1 MCHRDGPEPATLY
14 FIPHF
19 LMLYQVKLQY
29 GCLIEASSR
38 DEAYSKAIRLLR
50 ESPES
55 YVSDV
60 RQAGEPK
67 KPESLMHRLITGH

>member
-1 MCHRDGPEPATLY
+1 
-14 FIPHF
+14 
-19 LMLYQVKLQY
+19 MLYQVKLQY
-29 GCLIEASSR
+29 GYLIDAASR

-67 KPESLMHRLITGH
+67 QKASFMRRLITGQ

>member
-1 MCHRDGPEPATLY
+1 
-14 FIPHF
+14 
-19 LMLYQVKLQY
+19 MLYQVKLQY

-38 DEAYSKAIRLLR
+38 DEAYAKAIRLLR

-67 KPESLMHRLITGH
+67 KRSSLMRRLITGQ

>member
-1 MCHRDGPEPATLY
+1 
-14 FIPHF
+14 
-19 LMLYQVKLQY
+19 MLYQVKLQY
-29 GCLIEASSR
+29 GCLIEAASR
-38 DEAYSKAIRLLR
+38 DEAYAKVIRLLR

-67 KPESLMHRLITGH
+67 HQPSLMRRLITGQ

>member
-1 MCHRDGPEPATLY
+1 
-14 FIPHF
+14 
-19 LMLYQVKLQY
+19 MLYQVKFQY

-38 DEAYSKAIRLLR
+38 DEAYAKAIRLIR

-60 RQAGEPK
+60 RQAGESK
-67 KPESLMHRLITGH
+67 KPESLIHRLIMGH

>member
-1 MCHRDGPEPATLY
+1 
-14 FIPHF
+14 
-19 LMLYQVKLQY
+19 MLYQVKLQY
-29 GCLIEASSR
+29 GCVIDASSR
-38 DEAYSKAIRLLR
+38 DEAYAKAIRLLR

-67 KPESLMHRLITGH
+67 RPTSLMHRLITGH